1 MSNVQPIPMPKI
13 NYASSMITED
23 HLKKCIAK
31 TDGKTW
37 KFSQNKLLPKSQH
50 SCFGDFPKDYMP
62 KKEATLMPVP
72 DIAAAEQSIAAQ
84 GKATLKKGQGVGG
97 KTSSLNK
104 AKEVPTV

>member
-1 MSNVQPIPMPKI
+1 MPKI

-23 HLKKCIAK
+23 HLKKVVAK

-50 SCFGDFPKDYMP
+50 SCFGDFPKDYLP
-62 KKEATLMPVP
+62 KGAKESLLPVP
-72 DIAAAEQSIAAQ
+72 DIAAAEQSIAAT

-104 AKEVPTV
+104 AKD